1 MLYESFDVPWFIP
14 VFLEL
19 SYVRLVIIL
28 QRFQLRNK
36 RGHSSD
42 SSVQRLLYGD
52 TYGSMY
58 GKQSISSVTEETF
71 VG

>member
-1 MLYESFDVPWFIP
+1 MIYAVIYPNI
-14 VFLEL
+14 LEF
-19 SYVRLVIIL
+19 SCVQLVIIL

-52 TYGSMY
+52 TYG
-58 GKQSISSVTEETF
+58 KPSISSVPEEMLI
-71 VG
+71 GQIC